1 MKRSAA
7 SVSVLAVCTIA
18 LAGCAAPPSQEEIKA
33 LDYGA
38 CPRGYV
44 EKIRGSFRDGLITR
58 YAGEPVIWAP
68 RQYWYKTPP
77 LEGGRLVSGYLVPV
91 AANQSFGPQPTS
103 GWRLYGFL
111 FKNEE
116 LIYKLS
122 PLQMQTLRLQD
133 AVGPFPKDER
143 QWTEAH
149 KTQDPRRMI
158 IEYVPPG
165 QAVQS
170 WSELV
175 TVQILF
181 DVRLD
186 LSAGRFVDL
195 VMAEHKSKQ
204 PGCATVSHQV
214 LESTPTEVLF
224 EQALTG
230 CAPLRDEYSVR
241 KVIRGPWTMS
251 EVSYA
256 KTSPL
261 TDAEKSKW
269 RRIVGRTSTM
279 SECSS
284 TP

>member
-1 MKRSAA
+1 MKPSAA
-7 SVSVLAVCTIA
+7 AVSVLAICTLA
-18 LAGCAAPPSQEEIKA
+18 LAGCAAPPSQEAIKA

-38 CPRGYV
+38 CPRDYP
-44 EKIRGSFRDGLITR
+44 EKIRENFRDGLITR
-58 YAGEPVIWAP
+58 YSGEPVVWAP

-91 AANQSFGPQPTS
+91 AANQSFGPQPS
-103 GWRLYGFL
+103 AGWRLYGFI

-122 PLQMQTLRLQD
+122 PLQMQTLLLQD

-143 QWTEAH
+143 EWTEAH
-149 KTQDPRRMI
+149 KARDPRRMI

-170 WSELV
+170 WSELI

-181 DVRLD
+181 DVPLD

-204 PGCATVSHQV
+204 PLCATVAHQV

-224 EQALTG
+224 EQALVG

-241 KVIRGPWTMS
+241 KAIRGPRTMT

-261 TDAEKSKW
+261 SDAEMTKW
-269 RRIVGRTSTM
+269 RRIVGRTSSM
-279 SECSS
+279 NECAA
-284 TP
+284 P